1 MAQVTLS
8 FVLVGFSVTQSF
20 CTCRRLTIGIKW
32 RATVGKH
39 LRKGLWMEGVMRAVV
54 PTGAGVTRT
63 WKVDMKQV

>member
-1 MAQVTLS
+1 M
-8 FVLVGFSVTQSF
+8 
-20 CTCRRLTIGIKW
+20 
-32 RATVGKH
+32 GKH